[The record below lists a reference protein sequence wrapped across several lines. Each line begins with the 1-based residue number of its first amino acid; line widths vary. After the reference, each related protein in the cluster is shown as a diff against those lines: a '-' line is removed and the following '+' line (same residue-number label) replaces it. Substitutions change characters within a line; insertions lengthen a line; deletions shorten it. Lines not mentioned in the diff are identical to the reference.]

1 MPTDNGR
8 KVGLLLIA
16 FLRFEELESKSKTV
30 DKISH
35 VLIRVQDVK
44 TFDGEP
50 YEVYHVDCIK
60 SNGSFESYDD
70 VLDVMIE

>member
-1 MPTDNGR
+1 M
-8 KVGLLLIA
+8 IA
-16 FLRFEELESKSKTV
+16 FIRFEELESKSKTV

-35 VLIRVQDVK
+35 VMVRVQDVK
-44 TFDGEP
+44 TFEGEP

-60 SNGSFESYDD
+60 SNGSSESYDN